1 MPEKDS
7 KNTYSVKEMIEF
19 IWSDIKEIKMKI
31 DKQNGRV
38 RNNEKKISWLIGGL
52 AMLGIAIA
60 IVRFF

>member
-1 MPEKDS
+1 LTDTDS
-7 KNTYSVKEMIEF
+7 KNAYSVKEMIEF
-19 IWSDIKEIKMKI
+19 IWSDIKEIKTKI

-38 RNNEKKISWLIGGL
+38 RNNEKKISWIIGGM